1 MTSNLAAWSPSPKGD
16 LEIKEAPMYTVQ
28 GDEILIKVSI
38 HPISCF
44 KLTKFRLQNE
54 AIAIQPFDAEIR
66 RNAYISSI
74 KYPFILGGTVAGTI
88 VEIGPDVT
96 HFKVGDRVVSDTPV
110 YKKRETRFGGW
121 QKFVV
126 GKAGLSAKVR
136 FEFLFQSVRD

>member
-28 GDEILIKVSI
+28 GDEILIKVST

-44 KLTKFRLQNE
+44 KLTRKLQNE
-54 AIAIQPFDAEIR
+54 AIAIQPFDAQIR

-74 KYPFILGGTVAGTI
+74 KYPFILGSSIAGTV
-88 VEIGPDVT
+88 VETGPDVT
-96 HFKVGDRVVSDTPV
+96 RFKVGDRVVSDTPV
-110 YKKRETRFGGW
+110 YRKRETRFGGW

-136 FEFLFQSVRD
+136 F